1 MSYYKNTKKVGKMF
15 ARLTTGGS
23 NPAMAGSSSSAT
35 KKAKKAKKAKKN
47 KDKGKTKETVERA
60 LPLIELSDRVSPASD
75 VPIAPMTASYKY
87 ASVFSVVDIVP
98 GIVVDVVA
106 GVVFFHRW
114 CPMFEEMEEIIDSRL
129 RAVED
134 KLFATL
140 DVSELQLFVE
150 STVKG
155 ATNALIKK
163 TIYPTQQE
171 LKEAVEDYLEENNYD
186 FLQGFRNRKSKWDA
200 YYEKNFYNPLL
211 KTMFSKRGTLTTKI
225 KDAID
230 SNAIPEEV
238 HNWKQSA
245 KTKAAYSKLFSPI
258 VANDPEDTYISRI
271 LTKVFPKG
279 EAKENLMAFEIGTIL
294 LNKGTFVIS
303 DDDSDSSSSSS
314 SSSSTFTIFKS
325 SNKSN
330 QPEDKQDQTTPTPE
344 DTEDQATVSETAS
357 VPKISNVQSEGAPE
371 TTQVQEEAEKSGT
384 STPEKHNALKSSE
397 VQQETRVI
405 IIIYYYDKN

>member
-1 MSYYKNTKKVGKMF
+1 QITSAEIKKLLDNQGKLMHKVDRLM
-15 ARLTTGGS
+15 AR
-23 NPAMAGSSSSAT
+23 
-35 KKAKKAKKAKKN
+35 
-47 KDKGKTKETVERA
+47 
-60 LPLIELSDRVSPASD
+60 
-75 VPIAPMTASYKY
+75 
-87 ASVFSVVDIVP
+87 
-98 GIVVDVVA
+98 
-106 GVVFFHRW
+106 
-114 CPMFEEMEEIIDSRL
+114 FEEMEERIDSRL

-200 YYEKNFYNPLL
+200 YYEKNFYNP
-211 KTMFSKRGTLTTKI
+211 TMHSKRGTLTTKT
-225 KDAID
+225 KDAVF
-230 SNAIPEEV
+230 A
-238 HNWKQSA
+238 KQSA

-279 EAKENLMAFEIGTIL
+279 KPEENLIAFGIGVAQALLSPKYEKITIEEKIMKDRIEKNVAIL

-303 DDDSDSSSSSS
+303 DDDDSDSS
-314 SSSSTFTIFKS
+314 
-325 SNKSN
+325 
-330 QPEDKQDQTTPTPE
+330 
-344 DTEDQATVSETAS
+344 
-357 VPKISNVQSEGAPE
+357 
-371 TTQVQEEAEKSGT
+371 
-384 STPEKHNALKSSE
+384 
-397 VQQETRVI
+397 
-405 IIIYYYDKN
+405 